1 MVAQA
6 QMPAKQK
13 SFAGGGKT
21 NLKIFSG
28 TANPE
33 LSREVADYLA
43 VSERTVRRLIAAD
56 DLPCLRIGSQIRFD
70 PATLLRWISARKGG

>member
-1 MVAQA
+1 MKRGFLPAIALDAPAAAPGQA
-6 QMPAKQK
+6 G
-13 SFAGGGKT
+13 SERLLT
-21 NLKIFSG
+21 L
-28 TANPE
+28 
-33 LSREVADYLA
+33 REVADYLA